1 MLLAACLPTSEQCV
15 RSASTTLTNT
25 AISHDVCAL
34 RCSRQTALHVGVKS
48 EGAVE
53 QLLELG
59 AKCDAV
65 DAKGWTPLH
74 TLCAT
79 DKGFSFNGAEYLLE
93 AGADPRR
100 FTHMTDRSSSS
111 ISSSDAEEHLQ
122 GGWQPLHHA
131 VVNYM
136 FEIDEHH
143 SGTVST
149 VTVAGLGIDA
159 LTLNGCTALWLLARC
174 HEEQYTYA
182 HERLVEL
189 LDELG
194 ASLHVRTPKG
204 WGLLHA
210 AAAAGGTTVLQLLLD
225 RGLQLGDE
233 VYYDNGY
240 DSDDD
245 DDDAVVN
252 AGRTNSGATV
262 LHCAVRAGH
271 VAMVKLLLARQ
282 CDAFATDTGGH
293 TALHYCLQAPVSP
306 AVTECFELLIEAGCD
321 PLASAATTG

>member
-1 MLLAACLPTSEQCV
+1 V
-15 RSASTTLTNT
+15 
-25 AISHDVCAL
+25 H
-34 RCSRQTALHVGVKS
+34 CSRQTALHVGVRS
-48 EGAVE
+48 EDAVE

-74 TLCAT
+74 TVCAT
-79 DKGFSFNGAEYLLE
+79 DKGFSFNGAEYLLA
-93 AGADPRR
+93 AGADSRR
-100 FTHMTDRSSSS
+100 FTHMIDRSSSS
-111 ISSSDAEEHLQ
+111 ASTCDAEEHLQ

-136 FEIDEHH
+136 FEVDEHH

-159 LTLNGCTALWLLARC
+159 LTLNGCPPLWLLRRC
-174 HEEQYTYA
+174 HDDDYSFA
-182 HERLVEL
+182 HERVLEL
-189 LDELG
+189 LDETG
-194 ASLHVRTPKG
+194 ASLYVRTPKG

-245 DDDAVVN
+245 EAVVN

-262 LHCAVRAGH
+262 LHCAARGGH
-271 VAMVKLLLARQ
+271 VAMVKLLFARQ
-282 CDAFATDTGGH
+282 CDAFAIDTAGH

-321 PLASAATTG
+321 PLATAATTG